1 MMNIDKTLSKG
12 AFDFID
18 DAKIQSLVDNTV
30 EDAGRVREILA
41 KSLEKKPLSVEETA
55 ALLAVKTPDLLEEIY
70 NTARKLKNDV
80 YGNRI
85 VLFAPL
91 YVGNYCINNCKYCG
105 FRNSLTTAVRHTL
118 SDEEL
123 KNEALKH

>member
-18 DAKIQSLVDNTV
+18 DAKIQSLIDNTV
-30 EDAGRVREILA
+30 EDAGKVREILA

-55 ALLAVKTPDLLEEIY
+55 ALLAVKSPELLEEIY
-70 NTARKLKNDV
+70 DTARKLKNDV

-91 YVGNYCINNCKYCG
+91 YVGNYCINNCKYC
-105 FRNSLTTAVRHTL
+105 N
-118 SDEEL
+118 
-123 KNEALKH
+123 